1 VKPVRRLTAQLD
13 ERPLD
18 LRGFDRPRLLLES
31 IGEDLKPLLEL
42 VKRPVVTA
50 RQFNSE
56 QLLQLCRLAAKFETQ
71 PQLIT
76 RPLTGRILISA
87 FYEPSTRTRLSFES
101 AWHRLG
107 GDIMSITDATSTG
120 IAKGESYTDI
130 AQMLNSYGD
139 LIVLRDANEQSIYE
153 MLDVLTIPIINGG
166 NGCDEHPTQ
175 ALADIY
181 TLLKWNPLAFMRPGH
196 ENVLRFGIIGIP
208 SRMRTVRS
216 LLLLL
221 RRFSRSIAEV
231 VIITDHAAP
240 FEPGQREEL
249 EESGLRIRVT
259 DEFEKELPG
268 LDVVYQNA
276 ILWVGDNYESIG
288 EKFVLDEK
296 APLKP
301 DAIVLHPLARGPELS
316 VRLDS
321 TPHNW
326 YFAQAHGAVFVRMA
340 LLATVLK
347 VFM

>member
-1 VKPVRRLTAQLD
+1 
-13 ERPLD
+13 
-18 LRGFDRPRLLLES
+18 
-31 IGEDLKPLLEL
+31 
-42 VKRPVVTA
+42 
-50 RQFNSE
+50 
-56 QLLQLCRLAAKFETQ
+56 
-71 PQLIT
+71 
-76 RPLTGRILISA
+76 
-87 FYEPSTRTRLSFES
+87 
-101 AWHRLG
+101 
-107 GDIMSITDATSTG
+107 
-120 IAKGESYTDI
+120 
-130 AQMLNSYGD
+130 
-139 LIVLRDANEQSIYE
+139 
-153 MLDVLTIPIINGG
+153 
-166 NGCDEHPTQ
+166 
-175 ALADIY
+175 
-181 TLLKWNPLAFMRPGH
+181 
-196 ENVLRFGIIGIP
+196 
-208 SRMRTVRS
+208 MRTVRS